1 MERLQSS
8 GDERM
13 NLWIAV
19 LVGLVGYAA
28 FVIFLGHFLHAGGAT
43 RDVRDD

>member
-1 MERLQSS
+1 
-8 GDERM
+8 M
-13 NLWIAV
+13 NLLLTI
-19 LVGLVGYAA
+19 LGGLVAYAA